1 MGPLSGVKVI
11 EVAGIGP
18 GPFTAMMLA
27 DMGADV
33 VRVDRADRAGG
44 DPEVPPA
51 DVLYR
56 GRRSVGVNLKSDE
69 GVQVVLD
76 LVEHA
81 DALIEGFRPGV
92 AERLGIGP
100 EECLERNPALVY
112 SRMTGWGQDG
122 PYAHTAGHDINY
134 IALTGALDAIGQA
147 GEPPVLPLNLVGDL
161 GGGGMYLAFGMMCAL
176 WESTRSGRG
185 QVVDAAMVDGA
196 ASLMTMFHGF
206 LAAGKWQG
214 RGTSPTAGAAP
225 YYGVYETS
233 DGQYISIG
241 SAEQPF
247 YVELLRVTG
256 LADEELPDRADR
268 REWPALRERLAAV
281 FRTKTRD
288 EWDTLLGQ
296 TDICFAPVL
305 TLQEAPQHPHH
316 RARNTYVEIDG
327 IMQPAPAP
335 RFSRTKAKTP
345 SAGVEPGIDLAAAL
359 EGWGFSATEIEVLR
373 SSGTA
378 S

>member
-1 MGPLSGVKVI
+1 MGALQGLKVI
-11 EVAGIGP
+11 EFAGLSP
-18 GPFTAMMLA
+18 GPFAAMMLA
-27 DMGADV
+27 DMGAQVLRIDRPQSRFRPLEPRFNLLDRNRRAIAV
-33 VRVDRADRAGG
+33 DIKTPQGVSLVRRLA
-44 DPEVPPA
+44 
-51 DVLYR
+51 
-56 GRRSVGVNLKSDE
+56 
-69 GVQVVLD
+69 QT
-76 LVEHA
+76 A

-92 AERLGIGP
+92 MERCGLGP
-100 EECLERNPALVY
+100 DDLLAVNPRLVY
-112 SRMTGWGQDG
+112 GRMTGWGQDG
-122 PYAHTAGHDINY
+122 PLARLAGHDINY
-134 IALTGALDAIGQA
+134 IALTGALDAIGKA

-196 ASLMTMFHGF
+196 ASLMTVFHGF
-206 LAAGKWQG
+206 MAAGKWQG

-225 YYGVYETS
+225 YYGIYETS
-233 DGQYISIG
+233 DGLYISIG

-256 LADEELPDRADR
+256 LADEDLPDRAVR
-268 REWPALRERLAAV
+268 SNWPALRERLAAV

-288 EWDTLLGQ
+288 EWDALLGQ

-305 TLQEAPQHPHH
+305 SLQEAPQHPHH
-316 RARNTYVEIDG
+316 RARNAYVEIDG
-327 IMQPAPAP
+327 IVQPAPAP
-335 RFSRTKAKTP
+335 RFSRTKPQTP

-359 EGWGFSATEIEVLR
+359 EGWGFSATEIDALR

>member
-1 MGPLSGVKVI
+1 MNSAARTGALQGLKVI
-11 EVAGIGP
+11 EFAGLAP
-18 GPFTAMMLA
+18 GPFAAMMLA
-27 DMGADV
+27 DMGAQVLRIDRPQTRFRPLEPRFNLLDRNRRAIAV
-33 VRVDRADRAGG
+33 DIKTPQGVALVRRLA
-44 DPEVPPA
+44 
-51 DVLYR
+51 
-56 GRRSVGVNLKSDE
+56 
-69 GVQVVLD
+69 QT
-76 LVEHA
+76 A

-92 AERLGIGP
+92 MERCGLGP
-100 EECLERNPALVY
+100 DDLLAVNPKLVY
-112 SRMTGWGQDG
+112 GRMTGWGQDG
-122 PYAHTAGHDINY
+122 PLARLAGHDINY
-134 IALTGALDAIGQA
+134 IALTGALDAIGHA

-206 LAAGKWQG
+206 MAAGKWKG

-256 LADEELPDRADR
+256 LADENLPDRADR
-268 REWPALRERLAAV
+268 RNWPALRERLEAV

-288 EWDTLLGQ
+288 EWDALLGQ

-305 TLQEAPQHPHH
+305 SLQEAPQHPHH

-327 IMQPAPAP
+327 IVQPAPAP
-335 RFSRTKAKTP
+335 RFSRTK
-345 SAGVEPGIDLAAAL
+345 
-359 EGWGFSATEIEVLR
+359 
-373 SSGTA
+373 
-378 S
+378 